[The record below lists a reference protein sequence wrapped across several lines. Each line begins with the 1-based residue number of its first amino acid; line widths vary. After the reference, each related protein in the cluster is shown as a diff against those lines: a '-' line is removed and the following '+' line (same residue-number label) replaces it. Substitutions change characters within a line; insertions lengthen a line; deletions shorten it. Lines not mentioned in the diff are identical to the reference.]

1 MTAYP
6 VTSRSSAESLWNF
19 QAGIVRWQARL
30 LASLASLIEPY
41 PPFSF
46 DTGPSEPST
55 TTAHFPTQSPRH

>member
-6 VTSRSSAESLWNF
+6 VTFA
-19 QAGIVRWQARL
+19 
-30 LASLASLIEPY
+30 Y

-55 TTAHFPTQSPRH
+55 TTASPAYPEPTTLI